1 MTDTS
6 SQRSL
11 VDKVMTS
18 LIHEFNVE
26 MSPTQGTF
34 LKSLLDSFAVNVVQ
48 NVAPSHEAARAEVFD
63 IARSK
68 GIKVEPNEGKPWSKT
83 EVDTMQEMMGRGM
96 ATYQI
101 AEELKRGNSETDAK
115 MREYEK
121 A

>member
-6 SQRSL
+6 NKPSL
-11 VDKVMTS
+11 VDTVMGS
-18 LIHEFNVE
+18 LIHEFKVE

-34 LKSLLDSFAVNVVQ
+34 LTRLLDNFAVSVVQ
-48 NVAPSHEAARAEVFD
+48 HVAPSDETARAEVFD

-68 GIKVEPNEGKPWSKT
+68 GIKVEPNEGKPWSKAET
-83 EVDTMQEMMGRGM
+83 DTLHEMMGRGM
-96 ATYQI
+96 AINQI
-101 AEELKRGNSETDAK
+101 AEELRRGLTETDAK